1 MVQEALEAINSYMLM
16 NIYEEDRKK
25 WFDIWM
31 SEERKNNAYV
41 DNIGAV
47 ASGEWVIVLVL
58 RSYFSIHIHISNLI
72 LLLHQCE
79 IIKTTK
85 CS

>member
-1 MVQEALEAINSYMLM
+1 M
-16 NIYEEDRKK
+16 KK
-25 WFDIWM
+25 TEKNDLTFGCQKK
-31 SEERKNNAYV
+31 EKNNAYV

-72 LLLHQCE
+72 LLLPLCE

>member
-1 MVQEALEAINSYMLM
+1 MVQEALEAISSYMLM

-58 RSYFSIHIHISNLI
+58 RRCWGGGTNTNTHRT
-72 LLLHQCE
+72 QA
-79 IIKTTK
+79 
-85 CS
+85 